1 VQTAVGLACVALGC
15 VHFLS
20 RDRAPQTRSFY
31 LGATISSPVV
41 RAALALVELGC
52 GLALLFLA

>member
-1 VQTAVGLACVALGC
+1 VQTAVGLVCVALGC

-31 LGATISSPVV
+31 LGATTSSPLL
-41 RAALALVELGC
+41 RATLALIELGC
-52 GLALLFLA
+52 GFALLFLA